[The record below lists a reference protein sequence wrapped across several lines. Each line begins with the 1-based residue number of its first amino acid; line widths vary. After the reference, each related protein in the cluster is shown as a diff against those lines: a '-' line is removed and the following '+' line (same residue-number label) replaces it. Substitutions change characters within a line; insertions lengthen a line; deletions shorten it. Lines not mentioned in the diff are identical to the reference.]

1 MEIKI
6 GGGFFSALALLFIAL
21 KLTGFISWSW
31 VWVTAPIWGP
41 VVLFGGGFLVVT
53 LVLAVIAGI
62 GTLVYKLIDRWRG

>member
-1 MEIKI
+1 MNIKI

-31 VWVTAPIWGP
+31 LWVTAPIWGP
-41 VVLFGGGFLVVT
+41 IVLWGGGFLVIT

-62 GTLVYKLIDRWRG
+62 GVLIYKLIDRM

>member
-1 MEIKI
+1 MDIKI

-31 VWVTAPIWGP
+31 LWVTAPIWGP
-41 VVLFGGGFLVVT
+41 IVLWGGGFLVIT

-62 GTLVYKLIDRWRG
+62 GVLIYKLIDRM

>member
-31 VWVTAPIWGP
+31 LWVTAPIWGP

-62 GTLVYKLIDRWRG
+62 GALVYKLVDRR